1 MSTKKRYTV
10 STQTFDSLQQA
21 EKQIQK
27 WNEQGTL
34 KEGTKV
40 FEITENVYEP
50 KIRLVKL
57 PVKK

>member
-10 STQTFDSLQQA
+10 STQTFDSLPQA